1 MRNLSSKKC
10 PYEKLFMLQEIKNSI
25 VKNVQWFWSGI
36 NVEIE
41 KISLTSDQYI
51 SIFLFVIIKSQVEDI
66 KSQLYL
72 IEGFCTDD

>member
-1 MRNLSSKKC
+1 
-10 PYEKLFMLQEIKNSI
+10 MLQEIKNSI